1 MSQDRMETLMREI
14 KEDMAINVTSQQKR
28 RLVSASD
35 KSLISRGIGY
45 VGVLVM
51 TIVFG
56 VILIGD
62 AKLLIHDTRTALRNF
77 RNKL

>member
-1 MSQDRMETLMREI
+1 MKEI
-14 KEDMAINVTSQQKR
+14 KEDMAINMTSQEKR
-28 RLVSASD
+28 RLECASD
-35 KSLISRGIGY
+35 KRLISRGIGY

-62 AKLLIHDTRTALRNF
+62 AKLLIHDTRAALRNF
-77 RNKL
+77 SGK